1 MNKKQKEVLREFSQV
16 FNALGS
22 EENLHLFYQICESPK
37 LTQELK
43 TDLTKMPLNRRLN
56 ILKESGLIERVKI
69 TEFGN
74 NTENRLAVLAKPF
87 RKVFNKL
94 HEVSGNSSQG

>member
-1 MNKKQKEVLREFSQV
+1 LNKKQKQTLKEFSQV

-22 EENLHLFYQICESPK
+22 EENLYLFFQICESPK
-37 LTQELK
+37 LTQDLR

-56 ILKESGLIERVKI
+56 ILQESGLIERVKVKKQGNIVENRI
-69 TEFGN
+69 TE
-74 NTENRLAVLAKPF
+74 LSKPF

-94 HEVSGNSSQG
+94 QEVSLNSPPH